1 MGKRVVKAI
10 LPVAGLGTRLLPAT
24 KSIPK
29 EIVTLVDRP
38 LIQYAIDEGRAA
50 GIEQFI
56 LVTSRGKN
64 SLEDYFDR
72 SPHLESTLLEQGKTD
87 RLDDLSVATS
97 ESGEIVYVRQ
107 YEQLGLGHAVWC
119 ARKLIA
125 NEPFAVMLT
134 DDIIVGGKPCLGAL
148 MDIHES
154 TGGNVVALMETSP
167 ESVQSYGI
175 VDPASID
182 GRLVTIAGMVE
193 KPEPGNAPSNL
204 AVVGRYVLTP
214 RVLDHLDRMQ
224 PDPAQDS
231 EIQLTDAIA
240 AETAAGNGVFG
251 YLFDGE
257 RHDCGSKAGY
267 LNATVAIALGRSDLR
282 DAFLQT
288 LTDTVERARSDG
300 PPTGTPDA
308 MPPGGKNPRNARLS
322 DPIGVSVNSAQHG

>member
-1 MGKRVVKAI
+1 MGNRVVKAI

-72 SPHLESTLLEQGKTD
+72 SPHLEAALHEQGMTE

-97 ESGEIVYVRQ
+97 ESGEVVYVRQ

-119 ARKLIA
+119 ARRLIS

-134 DDIIVGGKPCLGAL
+134 DDIIVGGKSCLGAL

-154 TGGNVVALMETSP
+154 TGGNVVALTEVAA
-167 ESVQSYGI
+167 ESAPSYGI
-175 VDPASID
+175 VDPAAID
-182 GRLVTIAGMVE
+182 GRLVTIAGLVE
-193 KPEPGNAPSNL
+193 KPEPEDAPSNL

-224 PDPAQDS
+224 RGLSRDS

-240 AETAAGNGVFG
+240 AEAIGKDGVFG

-267 LNATVAIALGRSDLR
+267 LNATVAIALNRSDLR
-282 DAFLQT
+282 DEFLQT
-288 LTDTVERARSDG
+288 LINTVKRTRDCG
-300 PPTGTPDA
+300 PRTQIPGETPVGGTGPQDA
-308 MPPGGKNPRNARLS
+308 CLP
-322 DPIGVSVNSAQHG
+322 DPIGERVKSAQHG

>member
-1 MGKRVVKAI
+1 MGNRVVKAI

-72 SPHLESTLLEQGKTD
+72 SPHLENTLRERGMTK

-134 DDIIVGGKPCLGAL
+134 DDIIVGGTPCLNAL
-148 MDIHES
+148 MNIHGS
-154 TGGNVVALMETSP
+154 TGGNVVALTEVAA
-167 ESVQSYGI
+167 ESASSYGI
-175 VDPASID
+175 VEPTSID
-182 GRLVTIAGMVE
+182 GRVVTIAGMVE

-204 AVVGRYVLTP
+204 AVVGRYVLNP
-214 RVLDHLDRMQ
+214 RVLDHLDRMHKGTSR
-224 PDPAQDS
+224 DS

-240 AETAAGNGVFG
+240 AEATAEHGVFG

-267 LNATVAIALGRSDLR
+267 LNATVALALSRNDLR
-282 DAFLQT
+282 DEFLRT
-288 LTDTVERARSDG
+288 LVNTVERAGHYG
-300 PPTGTPDA
+300 PR
-308 MPPGGKNPRNARLS
+308 PRTSRELPAGRTDSQNARLP
-322 DPIGVSVNSAQHG
+322 DPVGESVNSARHG

>member
-1 MGKRVVKAI
+1 MGNRVVKAI

-72 SPHLESTLLEQGKTD
+72 SPHLENTLLEQGRTD

-119 ARKLIA
+119 ARKLIG

-134 DDIIVGGKPCLGAL
+134 DDIIVGESPCLSAL
-148 MDIHES
+148 MDIHDS
-154 TGGNVVALMETSP
+154 TGGNVVALMETTP
-167 ESVQSYGI
+167 ESVPSYGI
-175 VDPASID
+175 VEPAAID

-193 KPEPGNAPSNL
+193 KPEPKNAPSNL

-214 RVLDHLDRMQ
+214 RILDHLDRMQ
-224 PDPAQDS
+224 QDPDQDS

-240 AETAAGNGVFG
+240 TETATENGVFG
-251 YLFDGE
+251 YLFEGD

-288 LTDTVERARSDG
+288 LTDTVERASSDG
-300 PPTGTPDA
+300 PPTRTPGES
-308 MPPGGKNPRNARLS
+308 PPGGTDPRYARLS
-322 DPIGVSVNSAQHG
+322 DPIGESVNPAQHG

>member
-1 MGKRVVKAI
+1 MGNRVVKAI

-72 SPHLESTLLEQGKTD
+72 SPHLENTLREHGMTK

-134 DDIIVGGKPCLGAL
+134 DDIIVGGPPCLSAL
-148 MDIHES
+148 MNIHES
-154 TGGNVVALMETSP
+154 TGGNVIALTEVAA
-167 ESVQSYGI
+167 ESASSYGI
-175 VDPASID
+175 VEPKSID
-182 GRLVTIAGMVE
+182 GRVVTIAGLVE
-193 KPEPGNAPSNL
+193 KPEPRNAPSNL

-214 RVLDHLDRMQ
+214 RILDHLDRMHKG
-224 PDPAQDS
+224 PSRNS

-240 AETAAGNGVFG
+240 AEAAIEHGVFG

-267 LNATVAIALGRSDLR
+267 LNATVAIALSRSDLR
-282 DAFLQT
+282 DEFLRT
-288 LTDTVERARSDG
+288 LINTVERAGYNG
-300 PPTGTPDA
+300 PRTQPPRASPAGGTDSQSACLP
-308 MPPGGKNPRNARLS
+308 
-322 DPIGVSVNSAQHG
+322 DPIGESVNSARHG

>member
-72 SPHLESTLLEQGKTD
+72 SPHLEKTLLERGNTD

-134 DDIIVGGKPCLGAL
+134 DDIIVGGSPCLGAL
-148 MDIHES
+148 IDIHDS
-154 TGGNVVALMETSP
+154 TGGNAVALMETSP
-167 ESVQSYGI
+167 ESVPSYGI
-175 VDPASID
+175 VEPASID
-182 GRLVTIAGMVE
+182 GRLVTIDGMVE

-224 PDPAQDS
+224 LDPAQDS

-240 AETAAGNGVFG
+240 AETATENGVFG

-282 DAFLQT
+282 DAFLRN
-288 LTDTVERARSDG
+288 LTDTVERARPDG
-300 PPTGTPDA
+300 PPTRTPGA
-308 MPPGGKNPRNARLS
+308 TPPGRTDPRNARLS
-322 DPIGVSVNSAQHG
+322 DPIGGRVNSAQHE

>member
-72 SPHLESTLLEQGKTD
+72 SPHLENTLLEQGKTD

-97 ESGEIVYVRQ
+97 ASGEIVYVRQ

-134 DDIIVGGKPCLGAL
+134 DDIIVGRSPCLGAL
-148 MDIHES
+148 MDVHDS
-154 TGGNVVALMETSP
+154 TGGNVVALMETTP
-167 ESVQSYGI
+167 ESVPSYGI
-175 VDPASID
+175 VEPAAID

-193 KPEPGNAPSNL
+193 KPEPGSAPSNL
-204 AVVGRYVLTP
+204 AVVGRYILTP

-224 PDPAQDS
+224 LDSDQDS

-240 AETAAGNGVFG
+240 AETATENGVFG
-251 YLFDGE
+251 YLFEGE

-282 DAFLQT
+282 DAFLET

-300 PPTGTPDA
+300 RPTRTPDA
-308 MPPGGKNPRNARLS
+308 SPGGTEPRNARLS
-322 DPIGVSVNSAQHG
+322 DPIGGSVNSAQHG